1 MIKKQELIA
10 LFPEL
15 TTLIEEMDEKKIKV
29 IFARHMLWDAEN
41 NLHPQQVMLTR
52 SIQKYGAI
60 IVIIRKFDDRIKYS
74 TDQKHVI
81 TLKTIKYPES
91 KLTYDEI
98 NTNDPLEAIKF
109 IQSYFND
116 MNNAKKEAKS

>member
-1 MIKKQELIA
+1 MIEKQELIA

-15 TTLIEEMDEKKIKV
+15 TTLIEEMDAKKIKV
-29 IFARHMLWDAEN
+29 IFARHIYLDAEN

-52 SIQKYGAI
+52 SIQNYGAI
-60 IVIIRKFDDRIKYS
+60 IIIIRKFDNRIKYS

-109 IQSYFND
+109 IQSYFDD
-116 MNNAKKEAKS
+116 MNRTKD

>member
-1 MIKKQELIA
+1 MIEKQELIA

-15 TTLIEEMDEKKIKV
+15 TTLIEEMDAKKIKV
-29 IFARHMLWDAEN
+29 IFARNIYLDAEN

-52 SIQKYGAI
+52 VIQNYGSII
-60 IVIIRKFDDRIKYS
+60 IIIRKFDNRIKYS

-109 IQSYFND
+109 IQSYFDD
-116 MNNAKKEAKS
+116 MNRTKD